1 MENSCHIS
9 KVIHDNKLISS
20 PIFLGEVLN
29 SSIFTGKKEQ
39 IQRNLFMN

>member
-1 MENSCHIS
+1 MENYCHIS
-9 KVIHDNKLISS
+9 KVIHDNKLISL